1 MEATFSALKS
11 YIDCDISNVD
21 LFIESLKETI
31 NMESWH
37 AAKFGKDDPLCS
49 AIKTNSLSVH
59 FFAVE
64 VGVWAYCA
72 STVISCLVCLGLTRK
87 LLRSLKTLNGA
98 ALTASLEIWLC
109 QQSWEWIIANPS
121 DGITSTTIQS
131 SIPKPPRH
139 SKSKLPS

>member
-59 FFAVE
+59 LFAVE
-64 VGVWAYCA
+64 VGV
-72 STVISCLVCLGLTRK
+72 
-87 LLRSLKTLNGA
+87 
-98 ALTASLEIWLC
+98 
-109 QQSWEWIIANPS
+109 
-121 DGITSTTIQS
+121 
-131 SIPKPPRH
+131 
-139 SKSKLPS
+139 